1 MQTLPVSAG
10 LNEKMN
16 RAADLEVHG
25 LWAGYEGRDVLQ
37 DFELTVLQGESV
49 RLTGRN
55 GSGKSTLLNCVAG
68 SHAPRVGTI
77 MIRSVSLLDR
87 PVEAKRMVGLST
99 GNCPFS
105 YLTGR
110 EHLAVIRR
118 VYGLNAEAIES
129 LLRRFSAWE
138 SVRSLDLEVRTYS
151 HGMRQQ
157 LSLLLAIAHQP
168 ALLLLDE
175 ATDGLD
181 KESQADWS
189 EFLDERA
196 AAGGTLVFVA
206 HKDGV
211 ASGFPAG
218 RSIKVARVENAGQE
232 KAAT

>member
-1 MQTLPVSAG
+1 MQTLPLSVE
-10 LNEKMN
+10 LKEKMN
-16 RAADLEVHG
+16 GPADLEVHG
-25 LWAGYEGRDVLQ
+25 LWAGYGGRDVLQ
-37 DFELTVLQGESV
+37 DFELAVIKGESV

-55 GSGKSTLLNCVAG
+55 GSGKSTLLNCVVG
-68 SHAPRVGTI
+68 SHQPRAGTI
-77 MIRSVSLLDR
+77 MIRGVSLLDR
-87 PVEAKRMVGLST
+87 SVEAKRLVGLST
-99 GNCPFS
+99 GACPFP

-110 EHLAVIRR
+110 EHLAVVRR
-118 VYGLNAEAIES
+118 VYGLNAEVVES

-138 SVRSLDLEVRTYS
+138 SVRSLDQEVRTYS

-189 EFLDERA
+189 EYLDERA
-196 AAGGTLVFVA
+196 AAGGTLVYVA

-218 RSIKVARVENAGQE
+218 RSIKVSRV
-232 KAAT
+232 

>member
-1 MQTLPVSAG
+1 MQTLPLS
-10 LNEKMN
+10 LDMNKMN
-16 RAADLEVHG
+16 GAADLEVHG
-25 LWAGYEGRDVLQ
+25 LWAGYGGRDVLQ
-37 DFELTVLQGESV
+37 DFELTVFKGETV

-55 GSGKSTLLNCVAG
+55 GSGKSTLLSCVAG
-68 SHAPRVGTI
+68 GHSPRAGTI
-77 MIRSVSLLDR
+77 IIRGIPLLDS
-87 PVEAKRMVGLST
+87 PVEAKNLVGLST
-99 GNCPFS
+99 GNCPFP
-105 YLTGR
+105 YLSGR
-110 EHLAVIRR
+110 EHLAVARR
-118 VYGLNAEAIES
+118 VYGLNAEVVES

-138 SVRSLDLEVRTYS
+138 SVRSLDQEVRTYS

-157 LSLLLAIAHQP
+157 LSLLLAIAHEP

-189 EFLDERA
+189 EYLDERA

-218 RSIKVARVENAGQE
+218 RTIKVSRV
-232 KAAT
+232 

>member
-1 MQTLPVSAG
+1 MQTLPWSVDMR
-10 LNEKMN
+10 EKVN
-16 RAADLEVHG
+16 GAADLEVHG
-25 LWAGYEGRDVLQ
+25 LWAGYGVGDVLQ
-37 DFELTVLQGESV
+37 DFELTVLKGESV

-68 SHAPRVGTI
+68 SHAPRAGAI
-77 MIRSVSLLDR
+77 MIRGLSLLDR
-87 PVEAKRMVGLST
+87 PVEAKRIVGLST
-99 GNCPFS
+99 GNCPFP

-110 EHLAVIRR
+110 EHLAIVRR
-118 VYGLNAEAIES
+118 VYGLSADAIEVV
-129 LLRRFSAWE
+129 LRRFSGWE
-138 SVRSLDLEVRTYS
+138 SVRSLDDEVRTYS

-157 LSLLLAIAHQP
+157 LSLLLAIAHEP

-189 EFLDERA
+189 EYLDERA
-196 AAGGTLVFVA
+196 AAGATLVYVA

-218 RSIKVARVENAGQE
+218 RSIKVSRV
-232 KAAT
+232 

>member
-1 MQTLPVSAG
+1 MQTLPWSVDMR
-10 LNEKMN
+10 EKVN
-16 RAADLEVHG
+16 GAADLEVHG
-25 LWAGYEGRDVLQ
+25 LWAGYGVGDVLQ
-37 DFELTVLQGESV
+37 DFELTVLKGESV

-68 SHAPRVGTI
+68 SHAPRAGTI
-77 MIRSVSLLDR
+77 MIRGLSLLDR
-87 PVEAKRMVGLST
+87 PVEAKRIVGLST
-99 GNCPFS
+99 GNCPFP

-110 EHLAVIRR
+110 EHLAIVRR
-118 VYGLNAEAIES
+118 VYGLSADAIEVV
-129 LLRRFSAWE
+129 LRRFSGWE
-138 SVRSLDLEVRTYS
+138 SVRSLDDEVRTYS

-157 LSLLLAIAHQP
+157 LSLLLAIAHEP

-189 EFLDERA
+189 EYLDERA
-196 AAGGTLVFVA
+196 AAGATLVYVA

-218 RSIKVARVENAGQE
+218 RSIKVSRV
-232 KAAT
+232 